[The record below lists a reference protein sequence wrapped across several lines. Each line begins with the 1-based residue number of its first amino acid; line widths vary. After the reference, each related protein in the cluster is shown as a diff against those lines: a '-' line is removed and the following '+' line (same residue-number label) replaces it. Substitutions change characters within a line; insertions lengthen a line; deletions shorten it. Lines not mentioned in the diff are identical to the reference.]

1 MDIYTRVEN
10 LEKLVDELVKLIN
23 RSKIYTDSDISGVRQ
38 SVSEF
43 EKTVFPEWIPKGHE
57 YLVSERVS
65 YNGELYR
72 CIQGHKSQA
81 DWSPDV
87 AVSLWVAIS
96 DPAEEWPEWKQPSGA
111 HDAYQTGDK
120 VSHEDKHWISDI
132 DANVYEPGVFGWT
145 EA

>member
-1 MDIYTRVEN
+1 MDYIKKAKQLRPLIEKASASLDDSDAFYAPELFPTWKSDGYSYKSGDRVHFDEN
-10 LEKLVDELVKLIN
+10 LYKCLQDHN
-23 RSKIYTDSDISGVRQ
+23 
-38 SVSEF
+38 
-43 EKTVFPEWIPKGHE
+43 
-57 YLVSERVS
+57 
-65 YNGELYR
+65 
-72 CIQGHKSQA
+72 SQE
-81 DWSPDV
+81 DWAPDV